1 MDYLG
6 LLWVQYY
13 VESRKV
19 VAKEAKVAK
28 EAGVAMPA
36 KTVAADNPPA
46 IQAA

>member
-1 MDYLG
+1 MEYLG

-19 VAKEAKVAK
+19 VAKEA
-28 EAGVAMPA
+28 GVATPA
-36 KTVAADNPPA
+36 KTIAADNPPV